1 MAEDFNPRLQALIL
15 EVVDKQLLLNN
26 PPETRTTLNRLI
38 KSGHSEEQA
47 KKLIGSVVTE
57 FIFDAMKNN
66 IPYDEARY
74 RRRLDELK

>member
-1 MAEDFNPRLQALIL
+1 MAEDFNPRLQSLIL

-26 PPETRTTLNRLI
+26 PPATRTTLNRLI